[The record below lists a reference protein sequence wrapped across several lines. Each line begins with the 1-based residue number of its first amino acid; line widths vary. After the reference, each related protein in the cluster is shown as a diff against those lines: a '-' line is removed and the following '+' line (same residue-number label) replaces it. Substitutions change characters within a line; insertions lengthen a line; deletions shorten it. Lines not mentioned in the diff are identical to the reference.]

1 MDPAQAEFGADTS
14 RKIVGSGCRLRTGAT
29 LIDCR
34 GDSAAE
40 RVSVGGRGDMER
52 SGIDMERSGIGDS
65 GAERQRQGEIH

>member
-1 MDPAQAEFGADTS
+1 MSDAAKRTAHS
-14 RKIVGSGCRLRTGAT
+14 GSV
-29 LIDCR
+29 DCR

-65 GAERQRQGEIH
+65 GAERQRQGEIN